1 MKRIAFILTL
11 SALFHINIVAQSVHP
26 TGDTIEQTPPNG
38 YIDWWDWDAAIENKS
53 GVGISYN
60 SDFSSLR
67 ILCMPL
73 YTPTPLRVVGIGA
86 LLFARDPNTYCQVD
100 STRYQQ
106 YLYLFQS
113 DNSCMTKKGKI
124 PINLKDSHRYIH
136 ITGPGKGITYD
147 NSVLF
152 FSNDSSTCCSKH
164 QWDSVFSL
172 YEHYFDSAITVH
184 DTFYL
189 GFSFSGFDW
198 DNPDSLIHKDI
209 LRIGIAWYRKL
220 HCEEVEV
227 PIDLC
232 IPESDLNYMLY
243 YSYKSA
249 TWRST
254 LDDSW
259 VSDEEA
265 YLSNWPNN
273 FHLLMYAILETE
285 TGDSLA
291 IHTPALLADGI
302 FISPNPASDR
312 LTITSTHRINHV
324 DIYNQQG
331 ILVFSENRTGHT
343 VNIDTGTYPTGHYI
357 VIVSTYD
364 GSFSKNVSLIK

>member
-1 MKRIAFILTL
+1 MKRIAIIFLL
-11 SALFHINIVAQSVHP
+11 SALFHLNIVAQSVHP
-26 TGDTIEQTPPNG
+26 TGDTIEQTPQNS
-38 YIDWWDWDAAIENKS
+38 YFEWWDWDAAIENKS
-53 GVGISYN
+53 GVGISYD
-60 SDFSSLR
+60 SEFSALR

-73 YTPTPLRVVGIGA
+73 YTPTPLRVAGIGA
-86 LLFARDPNTYCQVD
+86 LLLARDPNTYCQVD

-147 NSVLF
+147 NNVWFLT
-152 FSNDSSTCCSKH
+152 NDSSTCCSKH

-184 DTFYL
+184 DTFYI

-198 DNPDSLIHKDI
+198 DNPDSLIHRDI

-220 HCEEVEV
+220 HCDEVED
-227 PIDLC
+227 PFDLC
-232 IPESDLNYMLY
+232 IPESDFNYVLY
-243 YSYKSA
+243 YSYKSD

-254 LDDSW
+254 LDDSL
-259 VSDEEA
+259 VSDEA
-265 YLSNWPNN
+265 YLSNWPDN

-285 TGDSLA
+285 TGDSIA
-291 IHTPALLADGI
+291 INAPALTADDI
-302 FISPNPASDR
+302 ILSPNPASDR
-312 LTITSTHRINHV
+312 LTITSTHNINHV
-324 DIYNQQG
+324 DIYKQQG
-331 ILVFSENRTGHT
+331 ILVFSENRTGHM
-343 VNIDTGTYPTGHYI
+343 VEIDTGIYPSGLY
-357 VIVSTYD
+357 VVVVSTSN
-364 GSFSKNVSLIK
+364 GSVTKTFSIIK